1 MSDSFPIP
9 FEWKYCGTCGA
20 TLECLSDGE
29 KLRPYCRSCRRHYY
43 DNPVPACCVFIRDTE
58 GRLLF
63 GKRAVEPCLG
73 AWALPGGFME
83 INESGED
90 CALREM
96 AEETGLSAV
105 RARLLGVSTSRNR
118 NNNGVLVLGYLV
130 EEWWGRITPDSD
142 VSDLRFFSREER
154 PPVPFEAH
162 RELLSLYD
170 SLFP

>member
-1 MSDSFPIP
+1 MAESLPAP
-9 FEWKYCGTCGA
+9 LEWKFCATCGER
-20 TLECLSDGE
+20 LEHSSDGE
-29 KLRPYCRSCRRHYY
+29 KIRPYCRACGRYYY
-43 DNPVPACCVFIRDTE
+43 DNPVPACCVFVQDRA

-83 INESGED
+83 ANESGEG

-96 AEETGLSAV
+96 AEETGLTAR
-105 RARLLGVSTSRNR
+105 RACLLGVSTSRNR

-130 EEWWGRITPDSD
+130 EEWQGDLTPDSD

-154 PPVPFEAH
+154 PPIPFEAH
-162 RELLSLYD
+162 RELIALYD
-170 SLFP
+170 SLYP